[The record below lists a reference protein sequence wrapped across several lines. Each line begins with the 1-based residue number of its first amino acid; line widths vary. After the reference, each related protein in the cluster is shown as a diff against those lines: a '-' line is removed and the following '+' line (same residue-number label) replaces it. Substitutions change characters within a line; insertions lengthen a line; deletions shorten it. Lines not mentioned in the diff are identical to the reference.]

1 MRRPNRVVDNLL
13 DPGKAGWISPR
24 RTDTPDTER
33 IGSVAVVV
41 AYPGAGA
48 GAVAVADDEAV
59 EVANATGCG
68 LGGSVLCADLESRR
82 YLLRVS
88 FTDPNRAWLPTG

>member
-1 MRRPNRVVDNLL
+1 MRRPNRVVDNLVDL
-13 DPGKAGWISPR
+13 GKAGWISPR

-33 IGSVAVVV
+33 IGPVAV
-41 AYPGAGA
+41 AYP
-48 GAVAVADDEAV
+48 VADDNEAV

-68 LGGSVLCADLESRR
+68 LGGSVLCADLDSRR

-88 FTDPNRAWLPTG
+88 LTDPDRAWLPTG